1 MKSRGS
7 VDKFVSGM
15 TAHVHLHACVQRHA
29 ISGPTNLFANNS
41 RFKYWLLKLLS
52 EPVRVFAFSDGIRIP
67 WRGVS
72 WLMEP

>member
-1 MKSRGS
+1 
-7 VDKFVSGM
+7 
-15 TAHVHLHACVQRHA
+15 VQRHA
-29 ISGPTNLFANNS
+29 ISGPTYLFANNS

-72 WLMEP
+72 WLMGTLAHKVKDGACCLLAVHYK